1 MRPLLRLSLPLHV
14 FSRISPRFL
23 ESHPALFVAYETSIC
38 AIKTFVNITLLF
50 LALFVDFST
59 FPWYLFLKGGD
70 EMKERLKQL
79 RKTLGITQ
87 QEFAD
92 KIGIKRNSYAN
103 YETGRNTPIDA
114 IILSICREFDVNEDW
129 LRTGEGEMF
138 KERSPSE
145 EIGYYVED
153 LLEYD
158 GHGNPFY
165 DMIVEMMKTYVDLDE
180 KSQAVIRSYF
190 QSVSDGI
197 HKKEEDC

>member
-1 MRPLLRLSLPLHV
+1 M
-14 FSRISPRFL
+14 
-23 ESHPALFVAYETSIC
+23 
-38 AIKTFVNITLLF
+38 N
-50 LALFVDFST
+50 
-59 FPWYLFLKGGD
+59 
-70 EMKERLKQL
+70 ERLKEL
-79 RKTLGITQ
+79 RKTLKLTQ

-92 KIGIKRNSYAN
+92 RLNIKRGAIAN
-103 YETGRNTPIDA
+103 YEIGRNAPIDA
-114 IILSICREFDVNEDW
+114 VISLICKEFSVNEDW

-158 GHGNPFY
+158 GQGNAFY
-165 DMIVEMMKTYVDLDE
+165 DMIIEMMKTYVELDE

>member
-1 MRPLLRLSLPLHV
+1 
-14 FSRISPRFL
+14 
-23 ESHPALFVAYETSIC
+23 
-38 AIKTFVNITLLF
+38 
-50 LALFVDFST
+50 
-59 FPWYLFLKGGD
+59 
-70 EMKERLKQL
+70 MKERLKQL

-129 LRTGEGEMF
+129 LRNGSGEMF

-165 DMIVEMMKTYVDLDE
+165 DMIVEMMKTYVELDE
-180 KSQAVIRSYF
+180 KSQAVIRKYF

-197 HKKEEDC
+197 HKKEKEDC

>member
-1 MRPLLRLSLPLHV
+1 M
-14 FSRISPRFL
+14 
-23 ESHPALFVAYETSIC
+23 
-38 AIKTFVNITLLF
+38 N
-50 LALFVDFST
+50 
-59 FPWYLFLKGGD
+59 
-70 EMKERLKQL
+70 ERLKEL
-79 RKTLGITQ
+79 RKILKLTQ

-92 KIGIKRNSYAN
+92 RLNIKRGAIAN
-103 YETGRNTPIDA
+103 YEIGRNAPIDA
-114 IILSICREFDVNEDW
+114 VISLICKEFSVNEDW

-158 GHGNPFY
+158 GQGNPFY
-165 DMIVEMMKTYVDLDE
+165 DMIIEMMKTYVELDE

>member
-1 MRPLLRLSLPLHV
+1 
-14 FSRISPRFL
+14 
-23 ESHPALFVAYETSIC
+23 
-38 AIKTFVNITLLF
+38 
-50 LALFVDFST
+50 
-59 FPWYLFLKGGD
+59 
-70 EMKERLKQL
+70 MKERLKQL

-129 LRTGEGEMF
+129 LRDGSGEMF

-165 DMIVEMMKTYVDLDE
+165 DMIVEMMKTYVELDE

-197 HKKEEDC
+197 HKKEKEDH